1 MKIYLLR
8 TNAYNAVVI
17 TDGKTAKIFDGA
29 PTGYFAGV
37 DLYAPDAEAKLRKR
51 YADAELN
58 GTIENDYY
66 SIYSDCEV
74 PASEIAAEL
83 ENLEPIYE
91 RNR

>member
-37 DLYAPDAEAKLRKR
+37 DLYTPDAEAKLRKR
-51 YADAELN
+51 YADAERN

-66 SIYSDCEV
+66 SIYSDYEV

-83 ENLEPIYE
+83 EDLEPIYE